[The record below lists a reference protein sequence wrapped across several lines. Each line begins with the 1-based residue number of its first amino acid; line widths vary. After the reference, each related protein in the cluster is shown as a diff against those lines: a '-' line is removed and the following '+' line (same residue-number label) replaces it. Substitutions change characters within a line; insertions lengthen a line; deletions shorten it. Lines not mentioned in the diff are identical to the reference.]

1 MGFLD
6 FLKYDTIDSTNA
18 VGNSVQRRKN
28 TAISDNYTKNQK
40 ETEIETINRELQ
52 SIDNDLDAAYMQIG
66 RRFMEKAAKT
76 QDLCGLEIQD
86 ILRIMQPKAARKK
99 ELEKRIAM
107 IEKEVREINF
117 LRDKEQ
123 AELEFQDEKAKLD
136 KALSMDILNQREY
149 EQRLNAARRKADN
162 FEEIRRINQQY
173 EIKLISAEERDAKI
187 RKLLEE

>member
-18 VGNSVQRRKN
+18 VGNSIQRRKN

-76 QDLCGLEIQD
+76 QDFCGLEIQD